1 MADGTV
7 SVDHIFKESIERSI
21 NAIVGVDDGC
31 EPVDRVK
38 YEESEKEPYNYVFGE
53 GSHLVLDG
61 ICPVGSGGSRHFV
74 LVCV

>member
-7 SVDHIFKESIERSI
+7 PVDHIFKESIEGSI

-38 YEESEKEPYNYVFGE
+38 YEESENEPYNYV
-53 GSHLVLDG
+53 VLC
-61 ICPVGSGGSRHFV
+61 IQRLLQRENNF
-74 LVCV
+74 

>member
-1 MADGTV
+1 M
-7 SVDHIFKESIERSI
+7 SIDHILKESIEGSI
-21 NAIVGVDDGC
+21 NAIAGVDDGC

-38 YEESEKEPYNYVFGE
+38 YEESEKEPYNYVLAK

-61 ICPVGSGGSRHFV
+61 ISPVGGGGSRHFV